1 MISTEEIFNLLQ
13 KTFGDKIIELN
24 QLNKE
29 LIGEEIIII
38 NPLCAKEICNFIK
51 EDEQLK
57 FDSLMN
63 LSGVDEGK
71 DNENLSVYY
80 HLYSMKNKNKLTLKT
95 LTPKENPEVT
105 SVSEVWKCADWH
117 EREAYDLVGIN
128 FLEHK
133 DLRRI
138 LLPDDWEGHP
148 LRKDYQIPEFY
159 NDMKVID

>member
-13 KTFGDKIIELN
+13 KTFDDKIIEFT
-24 QLNKE
+24 E
-29 LIGEEIIII
+29 DEIIII
-38 NPLCAKEICNFIK
+38 DSLSTKEICTFVK
-51 EDEQLK
+51 ENEQLK
-57 FDSLMN
+57 FDSLMS

-71 DNENLSVYY
+71 NNENLSVYY
-80 HLYSMKNKNKLTLKT
+80 HLYSMGNRNKLTLKA
-95 LTPKENPEVT
+95 LTPKENPEVK

-117 EREAYDLVGIN
+117 EREAYDLVGIK

-148 LRKDYQIPEFY
+148 LQKNYKIPEFY
-159 NDMKVID
+159 NDMKVTD